1 MMDLFRSATADWAV
15 SIDRAI
21 APSYGRLVPVAH
33 PPAMRL
39 KRGSAIFRF
48 LSVVV
53 VLIVFAPHPTR
64 AACGGWVSWS
74 DETSISARLDRLVA
88 SMISTGVEDRSSIV
102 LDNANSPIASK
113 APSPCSLGLCSKAP
127 ESPFAPPRIARVSSD
142 SWIALSVDPI
152 RAEPRSSPL
161 FLEPIADPP
170 QLIPDSIDRPP
181 RSRRFT
187 S

>member
-1 MMDLFRSATADWAV
+1 MMDLFRSATTDWGV

-33 PPAMRL
+33 PPALRL
-39 KRGSAIFRF
+39 KRASAIFRF
-48 LSVVV
+48 LSVVAM
-53 VLIVFAPHPTR
+53 LIVFAPHSTR
-64 AACGGWVSWS
+64 AACGGWVSWTH
-74 DETSISARLDRLVA
+74 ETSISARLDRFVA
-88 SMISTGVEDRSSIV
+88 SMISTGVDDRGSIV
-102 LDNANSPIASK
+102 LENANSPIASK
-113 APSPCSLGLCSKAP
+113 TPSPCSLGLCSKAP

-152 RAEPRSSPL
+152 HDESRSSPL
-161 FLEPIADPP
+161 FMEPIADPP
-170 QLIPDSIDRPP
+170 QFSRDSIDRPP